1 MVNIKIQ
8 LISLIDNCYDFVNQ
22 NVKSEIELQQSFR
35 NQLVQEDS
43 YEISRILETTQNE
56 MAQRV
61 SGEVDNREKILAE
74 LKAITKLRAAK
85 NYLNLKIR
93 QRFWVMLFYENFERS
108 LNTLDEMVDKELKS
122 IR

>member
-1 MVNIKIQ
+1 MLMK
-8 LISLIDNCYDFVNQ
+8 
-22 NVKSEIELQQSFR
+22 LQ

-43 YEISRILETTQNE
+43 FEISRILETTQNE

-93 QRFWVMLFYENFERS
+93 QRFWVMNFYNSFEPVGKEIRHVATPGAMSMDLINAPYQHRDDNFWPRTENPHA
-108 LNTLDEMVDKELKS
+108 KKS
-122 IR
+122 S

>member
-1 MVNIKIQ
+1 M
-8 LISLIDNCYDFVNQ
+8 
-22 NVKSEIELQQSFR
+22 
-35 NQLVQEDS
+35 VQEDS

-93 QRFWVMLFYENFERS
+93 QRFWVMNFYNSFERN
-108 LNTLDEMVDKELKS
+108 LNTLDQMVVKELKS